1 MQYTPSKIF
10 ARTKCALI
18 ILYSI
23 KIYTMS
29 SGDRVC
35 TAIYQFGFACL
46 GDKHLAPQYHNLQQ
60 QSKAGVPSGKLQY
73 P

>member
-1 MQYTPSKIF
+1 
-10 ARTKCALI
+10 
-18 ILYSI
+18 
-23 KIYTMS
+23 MS